1 MKKLLLIFFSA
12 TLCLGVYAQ
21 DPRDTWNTTGNEGTT
36 FRNFLG
42 TIDCNPI
49 IFKTNR
55 LERMQLLE
63 NKSFL
68 GIGISIPQASLHLH
82 YQEDSLS
89 CNSDF
94 PRGIPPPDPQQIP
107 SKLLLRLTTSDTG
120 IEDTSGFSVSYTD
133 KNIGFKQHEQANFY
147 LSGPL
152 GGIVIAPN
160 GYVGIG
166 TTTPAATLD
175 VNGSFKATNANISN
189 TLTAHALSVQ
199 TLNFDYVDTVNTNV
213 LNANSANI
221 SGALKA
227 ASANITNTL
236 TANTLS
242 ATSANISGKVNIG
255 TSSSNIN
262 LDVKGIIRTEEIKV
276 CLSQGCDYVFEDD
289 YKLMNLND
297 LNLFIKANK
306 HLPDVAP
313 AAEMEAEGINV
324 SEMNALLLKK
334 VEELTLY
341 ILDLQNQINEL
352 KKQ

>member
-1 MKKLLLIFFSA
+1 MGNSSFSPLVNTKPNSIMFGVTEIPSLTIVKPTDANLGYVGIGTDNPKELLHI
-12 TLCLGVYAQ
+12 
-21 DPRDTWNTTGNEGTT
+21 TGNILSEGDLTVKDKIILTPDYTDSTYWEIERTNAGLNFVHTT
-36 FRNFLG
+36 IGN
-42 TIDCNPI
+42 N
-49 IFKTNR
+49 KT
-55 LERMQLLE
+55 LTPD
-63 NKSFL
+63 K
-68 GIGISIPQASLHLH
+68 
-82 YQEDSLS
+82 
-89 CNSDF
+89 
-94 PRGIPPPDPQQIP
+94 GIPPIYG
-107 SKLLLRLTTSDTG
+107 SYNRLF
-120 IEDTSGFSVSYTD
+120 I
-133 KNIGFKQHEQANFY
+133 N
-147 LSGPL
+147 
-152 GGIVIAPN
+152 GGN

-166 TTTPAATLD
+166 TTTPAARLD
-175 VNGSFKATNANISN
+175 VNGSFKATDASISGI
-189 TLTAHALSVQ
+189 LTANTISVH
-199 TLNFDYVDTVNTNV
+199 TLNFDYIDTVNTNV

-236 TANTLS
+236 TANALS
-242 ATSANISGKVNIG
+242 AASANISGKVNIG

-289 YKLMNLND
+289 YNLMNLND
-297 LNLFIKANK
+297 LNSFIKANK